1 MATTIATDKLSIN
14 TNFNN
19 DNTEISKPKTKTKVK
34 PKLNITILRKSNEPS
49 PVKSGNN
56 DLSELTATMNN
67 TTSTSISINST
78 PTNNTFVNASTPT
91 SNNVNNSG
99 VNTIDSTVN
108 SILVTNNL
116 KKLEIDNG
124 YVPSKKY
131 SKKMKE
137 ANKVLLPLS
146 IKRARQTLQPS
157 CTSAT
162 IPPKRHFFEYRATT
176 LDIDDSVLSPNN
188 SPLNKEYPLPRD
200 KKLMNNQ
207 NKPSLIIDNNNNN
220 NNNINDN
227 DNNSNNYDQIKSSI
241 DDDYYGISLADEFMQ
256 QQRQTKDSESV
267 LTASEPY
274 KYGPICILPYLYLGC
289 EENAAD
295 KNILHDLNIGAL
307 LNVAYE
313 VNNPFIQSFLQKDSQ
328 SLIKNSKITDDEID
342 IEMIYDDNAVIEIDH
357 KFSSEVDDEFDKEAE
372 KSLFISKTEMS
383 TVEAIRDLSASLKHN
398 IRYKK
403 FYWQH
408 NQDHLSKYFDKAFDY
423 INESRNKKRAV
434 LVSCQQGV
442 SRSASLIIAYIMK
455 TLHLNVAQAYAFVK
469 LRNPHISPNLNLMN
483 QLTEFEKILFQN
495 TNNSFNSTT
504 ATTIPTTKNNLL
516 YKDFQKLVK
525 AEKQQQQQQRQ
536 QQQRQRLNQ
545 NKQE

>member
-1 MATTIATDKLSIN
+1 MATIATDKLNIN

-19 DNTEISKPKTKTKVK
+19 NNNIEISKTKTKSKPK
-34 PKLNITILRKSNEPS
+34 PKLNIKIINKSNEPS
-49 PVKSGNN
+49 SVISNELSGH
-56 DLSELTATMNN
+56 TVTMNN
-67 TTSTSISINST
+67 TASSASMSITST
-78 PTNNTFVNASTPT
+78 PTNSTFINTNSPT

-108 SILVTNNL
+108 SLLKSNNL
-116 KKLEIDNG
+116 KLDIDSG

-162 IPPKRHFFEYRATT
+162 IPPKRHFFEYHATT

-200 KKLMNNQ
+200 KKKMNL
-207 NKPSLIIDNNNNN
+207 NKPSLIID
-220 NNNINDN
+220 
-227 DNNSNNYDQIKSSI
+227 SNTTIPSDERKSSI
-241 DDDYYGISLADEFMQ
+241 DEEYGGTSLAAEFMQ
-256 QQRQTKDSESV
+256 QQKQTKDSESI

-313 VNNPFIQSFLQKDSQ
+313 VNNPLIMSFLKKDSQ

-342 IEMIYDDNAVIEIDH
+342 IEMIYNEDAVIEIDH
-357 KFSSEVDDEFDKEAE
+357 KFSSEVEDEFDKEAE
-372 KSLFISKTEMS
+372 KSQFISKYEMS
-383 TVEAIRDLSASLKHN
+383 TVEAIRDLSASLKRN

-403 FYWQH
+403 FYWHH
-408 NQDHLSKYFDKAFDY
+408 NQDHLSKYFDKAFDF
-423 INESRNKKRAV
+423 INESRNRKRAV

-495 TNNSFNSTT
+495 TNYQTTMST
-504 ATTIPTTKNNLL
+504 AKNNLL

-525 AEKQQQQQQRQ
+525 SEKQQQK
-536 QQQRQRLNQ
+536 LNH
-545 NKQE
+545 NKNYH

>member
-1 MATTIATDKLSIN
+1 MATTIASDKLN
-14 TNFNN
+14 FTTNNN
-19 DNTEISKPKTKTKVK
+19 EISKPKSKPK
-34 PKLNITILRKSNEPS
+34 PKLNIKILTKSNEPS
-49 PVKSGNN
+49 PVMSN
-56 DLSELTATMNN
+56 DLSSHTITMD
-67 TTSTSISINST
+67 TSASMSLNST
-78 PTNNTFVNASTPT
+78 PTNSTFINTTSPT
-91 SNNVNNSG
+91 SLNVNNSG

-108 SILVTNNL
+108 SLLKSNNM
-116 KKLEIDNG
+116 KNVENENG

-162 IPPKRHFFEYRATT
+162 IPPKRHFFEYRNTT
-176 LDIDDSVLSPNN
+176 LDIDDTVLSPNN

-200 KKLMNNQ
+200 KKIMNKA
-207 NKPSLIIDNNNNN
+207 KPTLVI
-220 NNNINDN
+220 
-227 DNNSNNYDQIKSSI
+227 NNSINTTTSNSDNSISNNSRMDEDNSSS
-241 DDDYYGISLADEFMQ
+241 SLAAEFLQ
-256 QQRQTKDSESV
+256 QQKQTKDSESI

-328 SLIKNSKITDDEID
+328 SFIKNSKITDDEID
-342 IEMIYDDNAVIEIDH
+342 IEMIYDENAITEIDH

-372 KSLFISKTEMS
+372 KSQFITKTEMS
-383 TVEAIRDLSASLKHN
+383 TVDALRDLSASLKRN

-403 FYWQH
+403 FYWHH
-408 NQDHLSKYFDKAFDY
+408 NQDHLSKYFDKAFDF
-423 INESRNKKRAV
+423 INESRNRKRAV

-455 TLHLNVAQAYAFVK
+455 ALHLNVAQAYAFVK

-483 QLTEFEKILFQN
+483 QLTEFEKTLFQN
-495 TNNSFNSTT
+495 SNYPIANCN
-504 ATTIPTTKNNLL
+504 TKNHLL

-525 AEKQQQQQQRQ
+525 AEKKEQQEQQK
-536 QQQRQRLNQ
+536 LNFL
-545 NKQE
+545 NRFRK

>member
-1 MATTIATDKLSIN
+1 MATTVASEKL
-14 TNFNN
+14 NFSTNN
-19 DNTEISKPKTKTKVK
+19 DISKPKSKTKPK
-34 PKLNITILRKSNEPS
+34 PKLNIKILTKSNEPS
-49 PVKSGNN
+49 PVMSN
-56 DLSELTATMNN
+56 DLSSNTITMDN
-67 TTSTSISINST
+67 SASMSINST
-78 PTNNTFVNASTPT
+78 PTNSTFINTTSPT
-91 SNNVNNSG
+91 SLNVNNSG

-108 SILVTNNL
+108 SLLKSNNI
-116 KKLEIDNG
+116 KNIENENG

-162 IPPKRHFFEYRATT
+162 IPPKRHFFEYRNTT
-176 LDIDDSVLSPNN
+176 LDIDDTVLSPNNN

-200 KKLMNNQ
+200 KKMM
-207 NKPSLIIDNNNNN
+207 NKPKPTLVINS
-220 NNNINDN
+220 NINTTTSNTDIN
-227 DNNSNNYDQIKSSI
+227 ISNNSRMDVDNSSS
-241 DDDYYGISLADEFMQ
+241 SLAAEFLQ
-256 QQRQTKDSESV
+256 QQKQTKDSESI

-328 SLIKNSKITDDEID
+328 SFIKNSKITDDEID
-342 IEMIYDDNAVIEIDH
+342 IEMIYDENAITEIDH

-372 KSLFISKTEMS
+372 KSQFITKTEMS
-383 TVEAIRDLSASLKHN
+383 TVDALRDLSASLKRN

-403 FYWQH
+403 FYWHH
-408 NQDHLSKYFDKAFDY
+408 NQDHLSKYFDKAFDF
-423 INESRNKKRAV
+423 INESRNRKRAV

-455 TLHLNVAQAYAFVK
+455 ALHLNVAQAYAFVK

-483 QLTEFEKILFQN
+483 QLTEFEKTLFQN
-495 TNNSFNSTT
+495 TNYPIGNCS
-504 ATTIPTTKNNLL
+504 TKNHLH

-525 AEKQQQQQQRQ
+525 AEKKEQQEQQKLKFLSRF
-536 QQQRQRLNQ
+536 R
-545 NKQE
+545 K

>member
-1 MATTIATDKLSIN
+1 MATLATDKLSIN

-19 DNTEISKPKTKTKVK
+19 TEISKPKAKAK
-34 PKLNITILRKSNEPS
+34 PKLNIKILHKSNEPS
-49 PVKSGNN
+49 PVVSTELSGH
-56 DLSELTATMNN
+56 TITMNN
-67 TTSTSISINST
+67 NTASATTNRSITST
-78 PTNNTFVNASTPT
+78 PTNSTFINTNSPT

-99 VNTIDSTVN
+99 VNPIDSTVN
-108 SILVTNNL
+108 TLLKSNNL
-116 KKLEIDNG
+116 KLDIDNG

-162 IPPKRHFFEYRATT
+162 LPPKKHFFEYHTTT

-200 KKLMNNQ
+200 KKKMNHQNQ
-207 NKPSLIIDNNNNN
+207 TNDKPSLIIDNHTTT
-220 NNNINDN
+220 IP
-227 DNNSNNYDQIKSSI
+227 SNEKKSSI
-241 DDDYYGISLADEFMQ
+241 EEEDYDGTSLAAEFLKQ
-256 QQRQTKDSESV
+256 QNQTKDSESI

-313 VNNPFIQSFLQKDSQ
+313 VNNPLIMSFLKKDSQ

-342 IEMIYDDNAVIEIDH
+342 IEMIYNEDAVIEIDH
-357 KFSSEVDDEFDKEAE
+357 KFSSEVEDEFDKEAE
-372 KSLFISKTEMS
+372 KSQFISKYEMS
-383 TVEAIRDLSASLKHN
+383 TVEAIRDLSASLKRN

-403 FYWQH
+403 FYWHH
-408 NQDHLSKYFDKAFDY
+408 NQDHLSKYFDKAFDF
-423 INESRNKKRAV
+423 INESRNRKRAV

-455 TLHLNVAQAYAFVK
+455 ALHLNVAQAYAFVK

-483 QLTEFEKILFQN
+483 QLTEFEKILFPN
-495 TNNSFNSTT
+495 TTSLNTT
-504 ATTIPTTKNNLL
+504 VPASKNNLL
-516 YKDFQKLVK
+516 FKDFQKLVK
-525 AEKQQQQQQRQ
+525 SEKQQQKEEYFR
-536 QQQRQRLNQ
+536 RRLR
-545 NKQE
+545 K

>member
-1 MATTIATDKLSIN
+1 MATPQIITDKLPIIN
-14 TNFNN
+14 EIFT
-19 DNTEISKPKTKTKVK
+19 DTMTEFAKPKSKPK
-34 PKLNITILRKSNEPS
+34 PKLNIKIINSNKSMLDS
-49 PVKSGNN
+49 SIM
-56 DLSELTATMNN
+56 DTD
-67 TTSTSISINST
+67 TSISNELSGFTATLSNSPNTNTTVSITST
-78 PTNNTFVNASTPT
+78 PTNTTIINTNSPT

-99 VNTIDSTVN
+99 VNTIDSA
-108 SILVTNNL
+108 VTSLLKNNNM
-116 KKLEIDNG
+116 KLDLDLENN

-137 ANKVLLPLS
+137 ANKVLMPLN
-146 IKRARQTLQPS
+146 IKRTRGLQPS

-162 IPPKRHFFEYRATT
+162 IPPKRHFFEFHNSS
-176 LDIDDSVLSPNN
+176 LNVDDTISPN
-188 SPLNKEYPLPRD
+188 SPLNKEYPLPKD
-200 KKLMNNQ
+200 KKKNQ
-207 NKPSLIIDNNNNN
+207 MKPSLIINSKTTDSDTNNL
-220 NNNINDN
+220 
-227 DNNSNNYDQIKSSI
+227 KSSI
-241 DDDYYGISLADEFMQ
+241 EEEYYGTSLAADIIQ
-256 QQRQTKDSESV
+256 QQKQSKDSESI

-313 VNNPFIQSFLQKDSQ
+313 VNNPFIMSFLKEDAS

-342 IEMIYDDNAVIEIDH
+342 IEMIYDENAVIEIDH
-357 KFSSEVDDEFDKEAE
+357 KFSSEVDDEFDKEEE
-372 KSLFISKTEMS
+372 KKKFMCKYEMS
-383 TVEAIRDLSASLKHN
+383 TVEAIRDLSHSLKRN

-403 FYWQH
+403 FYWHH
-408 NQDHLSKYFDKAFDY
+408 NQDHLSKYFDKAFDF
-423 INESRNKKRAV
+423 INESRNKKKAV

-495 TNNSFNSTT
+495 SNTNNPS
-504 ATTIPTTKNNLL
+504 TTKNNLL
-516 YKDFQKLVK
+516 YKDFQKL
-525 AEKQQQQQQRQ
+525 
-536 QQQRQRLNQ
+536 
-545 NKQE
+545 

>member
-1 MATTIATDKLSIN
+1 MATTVASEKL
-14 TNFNN
+14 NFSTNN
-19 DNTEISKPKTKTKVK
+19 DISKPKSKTKPK
-34 PKLNITILRKSNEPS
+34 PKLNIKILTKSNEPS
-49 PVKSGNN
+49 PVMSN
-56 DLSELTATMNN
+56 DLSSNTITMDN
-67 TTSTSISINST
+67 SASMSINST
-78 PTNNTFVNASTPT
+78 PTNSTFINTTSPT
-91 SNNVNNSG
+91 SLNVNNSG

-108 SILVTNNL
+108 SLLKSNNI
-116 KKLEIDNG
+116 KNIENENG

-162 IPPKRHFFEYRATT
+162 IPPKRHFFEYRNTT
-176 LDIDDSVLSPNN
+176 LDIDDTVLSPNNN

-200 KKLMNNQ
+200 KKMM
-207 NKPSLIIDNNNNN
+207 NKPKPTLVINS
-220 NNNINDN
+220 NINTTTSNTDIN
-227 DNNSNNYDQIKSSI
+227 ISNNSRMDVDNSSS
-241 DDDYYGISLADEFMQ
+241 SLAAEFLQ
-256 QQRQTKDSESV
+256 QQKQTKDSESI

-328 SLIKNSKITDDEID
+328 SFIKNSKITDDEID
-342 IEMIYDDNAVIEIDH
+342 IEMIYDENAITEIDH

-372 KSLFISKTEMS
+372 KSQFITKTEMS
-383 TVEAIRDLSASLKHN
+383 TVDALRDLSASLKRN

-403 FYWQH
+403 FYWHH
-408 NQDHLSKYFDKAFDY
+408 NQDHLSKYFDKAFDF
-423 INESRNKKRAV
+423 INESRNRKRAV

-455 TLHLNVAQAYAFVK
+455 ALHLNVAQAYAFVK

-483 QLTEFEKILFQN
+483 QLTEFEKTLFQN
-495 TNNSFNSTT
+495 TNYPIGNCS
-504 ATTIPTTKNNLL
+504 TKNHLL

-525 AEKQQQQQQRQ
+525 AEKKEQQEQQKLKFLSRF
-536 QQQRQRLNQ
+536 R
-545 NKQE
+545 K